1 MVMIVAEV
9 IIIAAVVAV
18 RVIVALVV
26 IVAVPGRVLCRSR
39 RRHECHRER
48 ANYRKLIKVWRIGS
62 SFGLTFSPITLG
74 DRLPSRQAEAAFRIR
89 VAFRM

>member
-1 MVMIVAEV
+1 MVMIVAAV

-26 IVAVPGRVLCRSR
+26 IVAVSGRVLCRSR

-48 ANYRKLIKVWRIGS
+48 AYYRKTNQSLAHRFLLW
-62 SFGLTFSPITLG
+62 FNLFAHH
-74 DRLPSRQAEAAFRIR
+74 SR
-89 VAFRM
+89 